1 MQKRFL
7 KILGN
12 DMPVPFRRDSVSFAT
27 MDTAEI
33 SRLLAPF
40 VSSPGL
46 SGQQLDCISTYINM
60 LLRWNRKINLTS
72 VRRPEEIVTRHFG
85 ESLFAA
91 RHLFTES
98 AAPALRV
105 IDVGSGAGFPGLP
118 LKIYAP
124 AIRLT
129 LIESHQRRAA
139 FLSEVIRELKL
150 SEAEVF
156 AGRAESFAGDAD
168 LVTMRAVEKFERALS
183 AAVGLVAPGGRLA
196 LLIGARQVA
205 TARSAQPQLAWNPA
219 RPIPE
224 SAGRV
229 LAVGWNHV
237 R

>member
-1 MQKRFL
+1 
-7 KILGN
+7 
-12 DMPVPFRRDSVSFAT
+12 
-27 MDTAEI
+27 MDGAEI
-33 SRLLAPF
+33 SRRLAPF

-46 SGQQLDCISTYINM
+46 SGQQLDCISTYINI

-72 VRRPEEIVTRHFG
+72 VRKPEEIVTRHFG

-98 AAPALRV
+98 AEPALRV

-150 SEAEVF
+150 RDVEVF
-156 AGRAESFAGDAD
+156 AGRAENFAGDAD

>member
-1 MQKRFL
+1 
-7 KILGN
+7 
-12 DMPVPFRRDSVSFAT
+12 

-46 SGQQLDCISTYINM
+46 RGQQLDCISTYIDI

-91 RHLFTES
+91 RHLFAES
-98 AAPALRV
+98 AEPALRV
-105 IDVGSGAGFPGLP
+105 IDVGSGAGFPGVP

-150 SEAEVF
+150 RDVEVF
-156 AGRAESFAGDAD
+156 AGRAESFAGNAD

-219 RPIPE
+219 LPIPE

-229 LAVGWNHV
+229 LAVGWNQV